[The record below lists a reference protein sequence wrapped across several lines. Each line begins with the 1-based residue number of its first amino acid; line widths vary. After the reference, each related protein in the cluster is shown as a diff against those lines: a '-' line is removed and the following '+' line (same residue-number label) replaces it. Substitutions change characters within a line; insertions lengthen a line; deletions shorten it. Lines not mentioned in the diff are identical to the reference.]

1 MVRVKICGIRDW
13 EEARMVLDA
22 GVDTLGFVFARSPRA
37 IKPEAAREI
46 ITRLPPF
53 TTAVGVFVNEPRYS
67 LMEIASFCRLD
78 VLQLHGDE
86 PPEYCHGLSQ
96 RLIKAVRVRDA
107 ASLAGLEAYREV
119 RGFLLDAWVPGKA
132 GGTGKPFN
140 WELVRGAVTGDKPVI
155 LAGGLTPENVG
166 AAIQLVHPY
175 AVDVSSGV
183 EVGGRKNPARI
194 AAFLEAVR
202 KAGEHQMRP
211 TAGNSRKGL
220 DARGDF

>member
-22 GVDTLGFVFARSPRA
+22 GVDTLGFVFARSPRQ

-53 TTAVGVFVNEPRYS
+53 TTTVGVFVNEPRYS
-67 LMEIASFCRLD
+67 LMEIAFFCRLD

-96 RLIKAVRVRDA
+96 RLIKAVRVQNA
-107 ASLAGLEAYREV
+107 ASLKSLEFYQEV
-119 RGFLLDAWVPGKA
+119 QGVLLDAYVPGQA
-132 GGTGKPFN
+132 GGTGTTFN
-140 WELVRGAVTGDKPVI
+140 WELAQTVPTAGKPII
-155 LAGGLTPENVG
+155 LAGGLTPENVA
-166 AAIQLVHPY
+166 AAIRLVRPY

-183 EVGGRKNPARI
+183 ETGGRKDPARI
-194 AAFLEAVR
+194 AAFLAAV
-202 KAGEHQMRP
+202 E
-211 TAGNSRKGL
+211 TAEE
-220 DARGDF
+220 D

>member
-22 GVDTLGFVFARSPRA
+22 GVDTLGFVFARSPRQ

-53 TTAVGVFVNEPRYS
+53 TTTVGVFVNEPRYS
-67 LMEIASFCRLD
+67 LMEIAFFCRLD

-96 RLIKAVRVRDA
+96 RLIKAVRVQNA
-107 ASLAGLEAYREV
+107 ASLKGLEAYQEV
-119 RGFLLDAWVPGKA
+119 QGVLLDAYVPGQA
-132 GGTGKPFN
+132 GGTGTTFN
-140 WELVRGAVTGDKPVI
+140 WELAQTVPTAGKPII
-155 LAGGLTPENVG
+155 LAGGLTPENVA
-166 AAIQLVHPY
+166 AAIRLVRPY

-183 EVGGRKNPARI
+183 ETGGRKDPARI
-194 AAFLEAVR
+194 TAFLAAV
-202 KAGEHQMRP
+202 E
-211 TAGNSRKGL
+211 TAEE
-220 DARGDF
+220 D